1 MPDLAISLH
10 KHDLGHLRIVAEI
23 CGLELESNDA
33 GAAAQEL
40 ADCLLEPILAGEV
53 IESLAKEARAAL
65 EFLVSRDGR
74 VPWAEF
80 ARQFGQV
87 REMGAARRDR
97 DKPHLQPQSPAET
110 LFYRGLLDRAFF
122 ESGKS
127 LQEFAYIPD
136 DLLVL
141 ATETLKSPGPVIKA
155 RAAVPQK
162 NTDPTEPMGRPASP
176 GEHGE
181 EEPADD
187 RLLDDV
193 TTLLAA
199 FRMGIDPP
207 ATQVPQAV
215 VEALLRAAGLIQD
228 RTPRPEPIKEFLE
241 APPLEAMQMLMKG
254 WLESETIDELR
265 LVPGLACEGEW
276 TGQPAVTREFLLNL
290 LEALPKGK
298 WWSLPAFIRSVKE
311 HYPDFQRPAGDY
323 DSWFIKRVSD
333 GTYLRGFAHWDQVD
347 GALIHFFITGILHW
361 LGMADLAK
369 ARESESLAA
378 FRLTSLT
385 EGPAAKGRLS
395 ASSDGMI
402 SVPHGFPRAVRYQ
415 VSRFGEWEAEKAES
429 YRYRLTPASLK
440 RAGGQGLKV
449 EHLLALLA
457 KHAEGGTP
465 PVLVKALKSWEAHGT
480 EARLQNQVILRVSR
494 PEILEELRKSKAAR
508 FLGESLGPT
517 AVVVKGGAQARVLAA
532 LTGMGLLAEN
542 EISGPS
548 DEAEPPPQRD

>member
-415 VSRFGEWEAEKAES
+415 VSRFGEWEAKKAES
-429 YRYRLTPASLK
+429 YRYRITPASLK

-542 EISGPS
+542 EISGPP